1 MIESA
6 YNFPNVERHIYDVD
20 AFEILDR
27 LRDKYLKEEGFVTE
41 QLLLLEEENLLQL
54 LDEEGYNTKEHQ
66 KYRNFILPSNF
77 NHYNNFLAYKLLTI
91 DLYKIEPL
99 LSYQSVLFLG
109 NYYAVKDNFIG
120 LLEFLVYDFVQ
131 KRVHPNE
138 QVRLEKIVNWLERN
152 RQFLHSKAYNEF
164 DVEDAVEVP
173 FESVTKND
181 TPQTPNRKIKMDPHF
196 ANILC
201 EKLNCF
207 FEGQETVLYNLL
219 IKNEIT
225 KRLVFDGQ
233 ANQLAELFKRLRYNA
248 QITVSTNKVLAE
260 WLVESF
266 CTIDDDGKIFQ
277 LVFASVEGVLKNSER
292 EPPKTKRILIE
303 LAQYFRPENRK
314 NNKN

>member
-6 YNFPNVERHIYDVD
+6 YNFPNVERHVYDVD

-27 LRDKYLKEEGFVTE
+27 LKEKDQGIESFVTE
-41 QLLLLEEENLLQL
+41 EMLSIEEQNLLELIEL
-54 LDEEGYNTKEHQ
+54 EGYNSREHK

-77 NHYNNFLAYKLLTI
+77 NQYNNFLGYKLLTI

-120 LLEFLVYDFVQ
+120 LLEFLVYNFVQ
-131 KRVHPNE
+131 KRVLPKE

-152 RQFLHSKAYNEF
+152 RVFLLSKAYN
-164 DVEDAVEVP
+164 DLVI
-173 FESVTKND
+173 ND
-181 TPQTPNRKIKMDPHF
+181 ETQETIDQKIQNATLPPPSRKIKMDPQF
-196 ANILC
+196 ASILC

-207 FEGQETVLYNLL
+207 FEGQEQALYNLL

-225 KRLVFDGQ
+225 KPLVFYGQ

-248 QITVSTNKVLAE
+248 QITVSTNKLLAE

-266 CTIDDDGKIFQ
+266 CTIDDNGNSTP
-277 LVFASVEGVLKNSER
+277 LVFSSLEGVLKNSDR

-303 LAQYFRPENRK
+303 LAQYIQPDKRK
-314 NNKN
+314 NDKN

>member
-6 YNFPNVERHIYDVD
+6 YNFPNVERHVYDVD

-27 LRDKYLKEEGFVTE
+27 LRDKYLKEEGFLTE
-41 QLLLLEEENLLQL
+41 QMLLLEEENLHQL
-54 LDEEGYNTKEHQ
+54 LDDEGYNTKEHQ

-77 NHYNNFLAYKLLTI
+77 NQYNNFLGYKLLTI

-109 NYYAVKDNFIG
+109 NYYAVKDNFMG
-120 LLEFLVYDFVQ
+120 LLEFLVYNFVQ
-131 KRVHPNE
+131 KRVLPKE

-152 RQFLHSKAYNEF
+152 RVFLLSKAYN
-164 DVEDAVEVP
+164 DLVI
-173 FESVTKND
+173 ND
-181 TPQTPNRKIKMDPHF
+181 ETQEAIDQKIQNATLPPPSRKIKMDPQF
-196 ANILC
+196 ASILC

-207 FEGQETVLYNLL
+207 FEGQEQALYNLL

-225 KRLVFDGQ
+225 KPLVFYGQ

-248 QITVSTNKVLAE
+248 QITVSTNKLLAE

-266 CTIDDDGKIFQ
+266 CTIYDNGNSTP
-277 LVFASVEGVLKNSER
+277 LVFSSLEGVLKNSDR

-303 LAQYFRPENRK
+303 LAHYIQPDKRK
-314 NNKN
+314 NDKN

>member
-6 YNFPNVERHIYDVD
+6 YNFPKVERHVYDVD

-41 QLLLLEEENLLQL
+41 QMLLLEEENLLQL
-54 LDEEGYNTKEHQ
+54 LTEEGYNTKEHQ
-66 KYRNFILPSNF
+66 KYRNFILPSNL
-77 NHYNNFLAYKLLTI
+77 NHYNNYLAYKLLTI

-131 KRVHPNE
+131 KRVLPNE

-152 RQFLHSKAYNEF
+152 RQFLLSKAYNEL
-164 DVEDAVEVP
+164 DIKDTEEVP
-173 FESVTKND
+173 IESVTKNNK
-181 TPQTPNRKIKMDPHF
+181 PKPPNRTIKMDPHF
-196 ANILC
+196 ANILY

-207 FEGQETVLYNLL
+207 FEGQETALYNLL
-219 IKNEIT
+219 IKNEIN
-225 KRLVFDGQ
+225 KPLVFDGQ
-233 ANQLAELFKRLRYNA
+233 ANQLSELFKRLRYNA
-248 QITVSTNKVLAE
+248 KITVSTNKLLAD

-266 CTIDDDGKIFQ
+266 CSVDKNGKV
-277 LVFASVEGVLKNSER
+277 LPLKNSTTEGLLKNSYR

-303 LAQYFRPENRK
+303 LAPYFRPENRK
-314 NNKN
+314 NNEN

>member
-1 MIESA
+1 M
-6 YNFPNVERHIYDVD
+6 
-20 AFEILDR
+20 
-27 LRDKYLKEEGFVTE
+27 
-41 QLLLLEEENLLQL
+41 
-54 LDEEGYNTKEHQ
+54 
-66 KYRNFILPSNF
+66 
-77 NHYNNFLAYKLLTI
+77 
-91 DLYKIEPL
+91 
-99 LSYQSVLFLG
+99 G

-207 FEGQETVLYNLL
+207 FEGNEQALYNL
-219 IKNEIT
+219 IVKNE
-225 KRLVFDGQ
+225 LPSQLPFNGQ
-233 ANQLAELFKRLRYNA
+233 ANQITELFKRLRYNSK
-248 QITVSTNKVLAE
+248 ITVSTNKILAG
-260 WLVESF
+260 WLVDSF
-266 CTIDDDGKIFQ
+266 CTIDEEGRVSK
-277 LVFASVEGVLKNSER
+277 LVFSSVEGVLKNSDR

-303 LAQYFRPENRK
+303 LAQYLRPEDRK
-314 NNKN
+314 NDKK

>member
-6 YNFPNVERHIYDVD
+6 YNFPNIERHVYDVD

-41 QLLLLEEENLLQL
+41 QMLLIEEENLLQL
-54 LDEEGYNTKEHQ
+54 LDEEGYNSMEHQ

-77 NHYNNFLAYKLLTI
+77 NQYNNFLAYKLLTI

-131 KRVHPNE
+131 KRVLPTE

-152 RQFLHSKAYNEF
+152 RVFLLSKAYNDLGIDDETI
-164 DVEDAVEVP
+164 ELKIQNETLP
-173 FESVTKND
+173 PPS
-181 TPQTPNRKIKMDPHF
+181 RKIKMDPQL

-201 EKLNCF
+201 KKLNCF
-207 FEGQETVLYNLL
+207 FEGQEKPLYNLL
-219 IKNEIT
+219 IKNEIISP
-225 KRLVFDGQ
+225 LVFDGQ
-233 ANQLAELFKRLRYNA
+233 ANQLTELFKRLRYNA
-248 QITVSTNKVLAE
+248 QITVSTNKLLAE

-266 CTIDDDGKIFQ
+266 CTFDNSGKNSP
-277 LVFASVEGVLKNSER
+277 LVFSSVEAVLKNSDR

-303 LAQYFRPENRK
+303 IAQYFRPENRK
-314 NNKN
+314 NDKN

>member
-1 MIESA
+1 
-6 YNFPNVERHIYDVD
+6 
-20 AFEILDR
+20 LDR

-41 QLLLLEEENLLQL
+41 QMLLLEEENLHQL
-54 LDEEGYNTKEHQ
+54 LDDEGYNTKEHQ

-77 NHYNNFLAYKLLTI
+77 NHYHYFLAYKLLTI

-131 KRVHPNE
+131 KRVLPNE

-152 RQFLHSKAYNEF
+152 RQFLLSKAYNEL

-173 FESVTKND
+173 IESLTKND
-181 TPQTPNRKIKMDPHF
+181 TPQTPKRKIKMDPHF

-207 FEGQETVLYNLL
+207 FEGQQTALYNLL

-225 KRLVFDGQ
+225 KPLVFDGQ

-248 QITVSTNKVLAE
+248 KITVSTNKLLAE

-266 CTIDDDGKIFQ
+266 CTIDNSGKMFP
-277 LVFASVEGVLKNSER
+277 LVFSSTEGLLKNSSR
-292 EPPKTKRILIE
+292 EPRKSKRILIE
-303 LAQYFRPENRK
+303 LAQYLRPGNRK
-314 NNKN
+314 TDKN

>member
-1 MIESA
+1 MSFNE
-6 YNFPNVERHIYDVD
+6 YNFPNVERHVYDVD

-27 LRDKYLKEEGFVTE
+27 LREKYLGQGCFVNEEMLSIEE
-41 QLLLLEEENLLQL
+41 QNLLDLLEEE
-54 LDEEGYNTKEHQ
+54 GYNPKDHLN
-66 KYRNFILPSNF
+66 YRNFILPSNY
-77 NHYNNFLAYKLLTI
+77 NLYNNFLAYKLLTI
-91 DLYKIEPL
+91 DLYKIEPF

-131 KRVHPNE
+131 KRVLPTE

-152 RQFLHSKAYNEF
+152 RVFLLSKAYN
-164 DVEDAVEVP
+164 DLNTVVEAEEPIDEKILNETLP
-173 FESVTKND
+173 LPS
-181 TPQTPNRKIKMDPHF
+181 RKIKMNPEF

-207 FEGQETVLYNLL
+207 FEGQEQALYNLI
-219 IKNEIT
+219 IKNELT
-225 KRLVFDGQ
+225 RPLVFDGQ

-248 QITVSTNKVLAE
+248 QITVSTNKLLAE

-266 CTIDDDGKIFQ
+266 CTKDDNGNSTPF
-277 LVFASVEGVLKNSER
+277 VFSSVEGVLKNSDR

-303 LAQYFRPENRK
+303 LAQYIQPDKRK
-314 NNKN
+314 NDKN

>member
-6 YNFPNVERHIYDVD
+6 YNFPNVERHVYDVD

-41 QLLLLEEENLLQL
+41 QMLLLEEEDLLQL
-54 LDEEGYNTKEHQ
+54 LDAEGYNSKEHQ

-109 NYYAVKDNFIG
+109 NYYAVKENFMG
-120 LLEFLVYDFVQ
+120 LLEYLVYDFVQ

-152 RQFLHSKAYNEF
+152 RQFLHSKAYNQF

-181 TPQTPNRKIKMDPHF
+181 TPPPPNRTIIMDPLF
-196 ANILC
+196 AIILC

-207 FEGQETVLYNLL
+207 FEGQETQLYNLL
-219 IKNEIT
+219 IKDESQD
-225 KRLVFDGQ
+225 RLVF
-233 ANQLAELFKRLRYNA
+233 NRNLNTLVELFKRLRYNSKISVA
-248 QITVSTNKVLAE
+248 
-260 WLVESF
+260 SF
-266 CTIDDDGKIFQ
+266 
-277 LVFASVEGVLKNSER
+277 E
-292 EPPKTKRILIE
+292 E
-303 LAQYFRPENRK
+303 LAQWIEKHFAIRNKQKEVIHLKIDTISQVLRK
-314 NNKN
+314 TKAEPTKAQRILLEVAEYVAPNLRKKTNI